1 MSATTRVLVARL
13 GHERIAIDVAVL
25 AEVLDAP
32 EIQPLPLVPP
42 GVLGQLGWRG
52 GFVPVLD
59 PGVLLGVP
67 RSAQPGR
74 GAALVLRDVGA
85 ALWVDDAEDV
95 WAPEEAERRPVPA
108 GSDRLGV
115 LRALLARGDDVV
127 AHVDAPAL
135 VAAVSTTLRQGP
147 L

>member
-13 GHERIAIDVAVL
+13 GRERIAIDVAML

-32 EIQPLPLVPP
+32 ALQPLPLVPP
-42 GVLGQLGWRG
+42 GVLGQLPWRG

-67 RSAQPGR
+67 RGSGT
-74 GAALVLRDVGA
+74 GAALVLREVAA

-95 WAPEEAERRPVPA
+95 WTPEDAERRPVPA
-108 GSDRLGV
+108 GSDRLGL
-115 LRALLARGDDVV
+115 LRSLLARGDDVV

-135 VAAVSTTLRQGP
+135 VAAVSTTLRQGTS
-147 L
+147 